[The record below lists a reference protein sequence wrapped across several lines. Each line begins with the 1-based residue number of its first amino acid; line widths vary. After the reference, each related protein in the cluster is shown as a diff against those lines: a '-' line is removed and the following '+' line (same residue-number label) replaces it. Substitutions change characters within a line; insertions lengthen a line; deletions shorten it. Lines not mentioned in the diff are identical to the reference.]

1 MEWKVVRDTDRKLVI
16 SGDDIFVSYEK
27 PYKYMN
33 FYRVKEEL
41 GGKVSEYLFT
51 ISSEEFKSLV
61 NILKLKGVI

>member
-1 MEWKVVRDTDRKLVI
+1 
-16 SGDDIFVSYEK
+16 
-27 PYKYMN
+27 MN

-41 GGKVSEYLFT
+41 GGKASEYLFT